1 MNTVARIIMCVL
13 GGICIVVGLSQL
25 VFMNVD
31 FGIVCAPIIGAA
43 LLLYGIFFDYVNRHT
58 QNKFLKFSRYAVI
71 FVICLIIAFSGFL
84 CIYGSNDNVTYD
96 EDALIVLGA
105 GVHGDR
111 VSLALRYRLDA
122 TLDYIT
128 KNPDVLIVVS
138 GGKGFQEDVTEAY
151 AMEKYLVDHGADPD
165 NIIKEENAS
174 STTENFKFSKEILDR
189 RFQGVTYKAAAVT
202 NDFHIFRA
210 VTIAKQ
216 NGLEVTH
223 LHGKIPW
230 YTTVSNYIREA
241 AAITKLIILGY

>member
-1 MNTVARIIMCVL
+1 MNTVIRVIMCML
-13 GGICIVVGLSQL
+13 GGICIIVGLSQL

-43 LLLYGIFFDYVNRHT
+43 LLLYGIFFDYVNQHT
-58 QNKFLKFSRYAVI
+58 QNKFLKALRYAVI
-71 FVICLIIAFSGFL
+71 FALCFIIAFSGFL
-84 CIYGSNDNVTYD
+84 CLYGSSDNVTYD
-96 EDALIVLGA
+96 EDSLIILGA
-105 GVHGDR
+105 GIHGDK
-111 VSLALRYRLDA
+111 VSLPLQYRLDA
-122 TLDYIT
+122 ALEYID
-128 KNPDVLIVVS
+128 KNPDVLVIVS

-151 AMEKYLVDHGADPD
+151 AMEKYLVDHGANPD

-189 RFQGVTYKAAAVT
+189 RFQGGTYKVATVT
-202 NDFHIFRA
+202 NDFHVFRA
-210 VTIAKQ
+210 VKIAEQ

-230 YTTVSNYIREA
+230 YTTISNYIRET